1 MRSVA
6 LVRVFEQPLARLE
19 DAARF
24 GEERALLV
32 AEANMAAHDRGLSLG
47 HLGEVWLEGGAGVV
61 WPVELA
67 AGRCHM
73 LAALPERGV
82 EADVRLLDATGVVLA
97 HNEGR
102 RGWPALFVCTDQAVK
117 AKLLLRGRGSAGP
130 VSLWVGRSEA
140 Q

>member
-1 MRSVA
+1 
-6 LVRVFEQPLARLE
+6 
-19 DAARF
+19 
-24 GEERALLV
+24 
-32 AEANMAAHDRGLSLG
+32 
-47 HLGEVWLEGGAGVV
+47 
-61 WPVELA
+61 
-67 AGRCHM
+67 M

-102 RGWPALFVCTDQAVK
+102 RGFPALFVCTQRALK
-117 AKLLLRGRGSAGP
+117 ARLLLRGRGNTGP